1 MAYGLWLIIS
11 NLRILYE
18 INKMVEDKW
27 KISDIKKLSIAL
39 AR

>member
-1 MAYGLWLIIS
+1 MAYLS